1 MSSSPS
7 WRVGWWGGGNA
18 SYHPLSQSCV
28 VMGVGWGSGPYSPFS
43 FHWASRIRNGS
54 VVAGVRFDR
63 RGNQMH
69 VNLWL
74 IWVDDFTCK
83 RWLVI
88 MRHFERTGMLIDSL
102 GCCVPGT
109 SGVVITGLQH
119 YSKKNWIQKEMLSNG
134 RGEQD

>member
-1 MSSSPS
+1 M
-7 WRVGWWGGGNA
+7 
-18 SYHPLSQSCV
+18 
-28 VMGVGWGSGPYSPFS
+28 
-43 FHWASRIRNGS
+43 
-54 VVAGVRFDR
+54 RFDR

-102 GCCVPGT
+102 GRWVPGT

-119 YSKKNWIQKEMLSNG
+119 YLTKKQDSKMRCYPMAEMTQSVTNFNI
-134 RGEQD
+134 DIYKK